1 MSTIPVILSGP
12 LAQAIGWALV
22 HLLWQGVLVAAILA
36 ASLALLQRRS
46 ANARYLA
53 SCAALIALLFLGSIT
68 AVRAYR
74 AESGPVTSTEATAD
88 TEQATPVVMELTP
101 APESASPVSE
111 PSVPWTDR
119 LAGVA
124 GFANSHLPQIVLL
137 WLVGVAFLS
146 ARLVVGWI
154 GAYRMA
160 TRNAQPASPEWG
172 RTLSRIAG
180 ALKLSRATRILES
193 AAVEVPTVIG
203 WLRPVVLLP
212 IASLSG
218 LTTQQIEMILAHEL
232 AHIRRHDFIVNLM
245 QAVVE
250 TLLFYHPAVW
260 WISQRIRVEREHCC
274 DDVAVAM
281 FGDPLQYARA
291 LTRFEELRL
300 DPAHAL
306 LAANG
311 GSLLTRIRRLVGA
324 RGESANWSSQLAA
337 GAGLLTVLGALII
350 VPSLPVFADHQ
361 QQPQTPSAQTAPQAQ
376 HDSKDHDSASCPKG
390 LQPHSEVDVNADS
403 DAENDDNSDDNSDNN
418 AVVADGV
425 EGGIEGGIE
434 GGVVDGVVAPVD
446 VRPIM
451 RLHIAPMVT
460 GMARMASE
468 MARAP
473 RALLRL
479 DDESKGTPRRKI
491 GEGGKLTVDDLIE
504 LRSAGVNSKYIE
516 DMRGAGIGDLSLD
529 DLVELRVQ
537 GVTPDY
543 IRGLREAGV
552 AIKNAQAVVAMR
564 AQGVTP
570 RWLASMKSAGV
581 NTSNIDELIA
591 LRAEGVSG
599 EYIAAMRSAGYPNLT
614 TKDLIAMRAQGVNP
628 AFVKSLADA
637 GFTNLSVKD
646 LIRLAASGVDAEFM
660 RDLAKYRTK

>member
-1 MSTIPVILSGP
+1 MSTVPVILSGP

-53 SCAALIALLFLGSIT
+53 SCAALVALLVLGSVT
-68 AVRAYR
+68 AVRAYH
-74 AESGPVTSTEATAD
+74 AESEPVTSTETSAD
-88 TEQATPVVMELTP
+88 TEPATPLVMELTP
-101 APESASPVSE
+101 PPDSGPAVSE
-111 PSVPWTDR
+111 TAVPWTDR
-119 LAGVA
+119 LADIA
-124 GFANSHLPQIVLL
+124 AFANSHLPQIVLL

-160 TRNAQPASPEWG
+160 TRNAQPASAEWE

-180 ALKLSRATRILES
+180 ALQLSRATRILES

-337 GAGLLTVLGALII
+337 GAGLLTVLGALIV

-361 QQPQTPSAQTAPQAQ
+361 PQPPQTPSAPTAPQAQ
-376 HDSKDHDSASCPKG
+376 HDPKDHDPASCPKA
-390 LQPHSEVDVNADS
+390 LAPHAEVEVNAES
-403 DAENDDNSDDNSDNN
+403 DAESDDSSDDKSDEGDD
-418 AVVADGV
+418 VADGA
-425 EGGIEGGIE
+425 E
-434 GGVVDGVVAPVD
+434 GGVDAAAVEAAVNSVD
-446 VRPIM
+446 VRPVM
-451 RLHIAPMVT
+451 RLHLAPMVT
-460 GMARMASE
+460 GMAKMASE
-468 MARAP
+468 MARTP
-473 RALLRL
+473 RLLRL
-479 DDESKGTPRRKI
+479 MDDESKGTPKRKI

-516 DMRGAGIGDLSLD
+516 EMRRAGIGDLSLD

-543 IRGLREAGV
+543 VHGLREAGIE
-552 AIKNAQAVVAMR
+552 IKNARTVAEMR
-564 AQGVTP
+564 AQGITP

-581 NTSNIDELIA
+581 NTSNVEELIA

-599 EYIAAMRSAGYPNLT
+599 EYIAAMRTAGYPNLT
-614 TKDLIAMRAQGVNP
+614 TKDLIAMRSQGVSP

-646 LIRLAASGVDAEFM
+646 LIRLAASGVDAEFI
-660 RDLAKYRTK
+660 RDLAKYRTR

>member
-1 MSTIPVILSGP
+1 
-12 LAQAIGWALV
+12 
-22 HLLWQGVLVAAILA
+22 
-36 ASLALLQRRS
+36 
-46 ANARYLA
+46 
-53 SCAALIALLFLGSIT
+53 
-68 AVRAYR
+68 
-74 AESGPVTSTEATAD
+74 
-88 TEQATPVVMELTP
+88 
-101 APESASPVSE
+101 
-111 PSVPWTDR
+111 
-119 LAGVA
+119 
-124 GFANSHLPQIVLL
+124 
-137 WLVGVAFLS
+137 
-146 ARLVVGWI
+146 
-154 GAYRMA
+154 
-160 TRNAQPASPEWG
+160 
-172 RTLSRIAG
+172 
-180 ALKLSRATRILES
+180 
-193 AAVEVPTVIG
+193 VPTVIG

-311 GSLLTRIRRLVGA
+311 GSLLTRIRRLVGT

-350 VPSLPVFADHQ
+350 VPSLPLFADHQ
-361 QQPQTPSAQTAPQAQ
+361 PQPPQTPSAPTAPQAP
-376 HDSKDHDSASCPKG
+376 HDPKDHDSASCPKAVA
-390 LQPHSEVDVNADS
+390 PHAEVDVNADS
-403 DAENDDNSDDNSDNN
+403 DAESDDNTDDKADDQ
-418 AVVADGV
+418 AVVADAV

-434 GGVVDGVVAPVD
+434 GVAVEAVTAPVVARPV
-446 VRPIM
+446 I
-451 RLHIAPMVT
+451 RLHLAPMVT

-468 MARAP
+468 MARTP

-479 DDESKGTPRRKI
+479 DDESKGTPKRKI

-504 LRSAGVNSKYIE
+504 LRSAGVTSKYIE
-516 DMRGAGIGDLSLD
+516 EMRGAGIGDLSLD

-543 IRGLREAGV
+543 IRGMREAGIE
-552 AIKNAQAVVAMR
+552 IKNARTVAEMR
-564 AQGVTP
+564 SQGVTP
-570 RWLASMKSAGV
+570 HWLASMKTAGV
-581 NTSNIDELIA
+581 NTSNVEELIA

-599 EYIAAMRSAGYPNLT
+599 EYIAAMRTAGYPNLT
-614 TKDLIAMRAQGVNP
+614 TKDLIAMRAQGVSP
-628 AFVKSLADA
+628 ALVKSLADA

-646 LIRLAASGVDAEFM
+646 LIRLAASGVDAEFI

>member
-1 MSTIPVILSGP
+1 
-12 LAQAIGWALV
+12 
-22 HLLWQGVLVAAILA
+22 
-36 ASLALLQRRS
+36 
-46 ANARYLA
+46 
-53 SCAALIALLFLGSIT
+53 
-68 AVRAYR
+68 
-74 AESGPVTSTEATAD
+74 
-88 TEQATPVVMELTP
+88 
-101 APESASPVSE
+101 
-111 PSVPWTDR
+111 
-119 LAGVA
+119 
-124 GFANSHLPQIVLL
+124 
-137 WLVGVAFLS
+137 
-146 ARLVVGWI
+146 
-154 GAYRMA
+154 
-160 TRNAQPASPEWG
+160 
-172 RTLSRIAG
+172 
-180 ALKLSRATRILES
+180 
-193 AAVEVPTVIG
+193 
-203 WLRPVVLLP
+203 
-212 IASLSG
+212 
-218 LTTQQIEMILAHEL
+218 MILAHEL

-337 GAGLLTVLGALII
+337 GAGLLTVLGALIV

-361 QQPQTPSAQTAPQAQ
+361 PQPPQTPSAPTAPQAQ
-376 HDSKDHDSASCPKG
+376 HDPKDHDSSSCPKA
-390 LQPHSEVDVNADS
+390 LAPHAEVEVNAES
-403 DAENDDNSDDNSDNN
+403 DAESDDSSDDKSDEGDD
-418 AVVADGV
+418 VADGA
-425 EGGIEGGIE
+425 E
-434 GGVVDGVVAPVD
+434 GGVDAAAVEAAVNSVD
-446 VRPIM
+446 VRPVM
-451 RLHIAPMVT
+451 RLHLAPMVT
-460 GMARMASE
+460 GMAKMASE
-468 MARAP
+468 MARTP
-473 RALLRL
+473 RLLRL
-479 DDESKGTPRRKI
+479 MDDESKGTPKRKI

-516 DMRGAGIGDLSLD
+516 EMRRAGIGDLSLD

-543 IRGLREAGV
+543 VHGLREAGIE
-552 AIKNAQAVVAMR
+552 IKNARTVAEMR
-564 AQGVTP
+564 AQGITP

-581 NTSNIDELIA
+581 NTSNVEELIA

-599 EYIAAMRSAGYPNLT
+599 EYIAAMRTAGYPNLT
-614 TKDLIAMRAQGVNP
+614 TKDLIAMRSQGVSP

-646 LIRLAASGVDAEFM
+646 LIRLAASGVDAEFI
-660 RDLAKYRTK
+660 RDLAKYRTR